1 MNQQDGIKTQL
12 QRCRDLDASIS
23 SGIFTTVRSARHVPG
38 QINNLVSRQSQWVAP
53 VRMRAS
59 AQQTIEA
66 VTDDVDD
73 ENVSE
78 HAYDSDSR
86 IDLPITTAPIYTSS
100 SATATSIDL
109 PITRA
114 PMYTTSPA
122 TATSISLGKRK
133 SVPNESPIY
142 PQFVTQTAYS
152 ATELGIIATFT
163 TATTSDEMV
172 RQLFFGA
179 GSYRKSQQIRKKLR
193 GVHLLTHLLI

>member
-53 VRMRAS
+53 ARMRAS
-59 AQQTIEA
+59 AQQTIE
-66 VTDDVDD
+66 VDDIDD

-109 PITRA
+109 PITLA

-133 SVPNESPIY
+133 SFPNESPIY

-163 TATTSDEMV
+163 TATPSDAMV
-172 RQLFFGA
+172 RQLFYGA
-179 GSYRKSQQIRKKLR
+179 GTYRKADQIRKKLR
-193 GVHLLTHLLI
+193 GVHMLTHLLI